1 MYPPE
6 NIDEFP
12 LLRVGIQTSLN
23 TKPLYWRLKEIAPDM
38 ELKEGTPRDLSN
50 LLTKGE
56 LDVALVPLLTILRNP
71 DLSIIPKISVT
82 SRGLAR
88 NSILFSKVA
97 PADIKTVLVDRS
109 SVDSI
114 ALLRAL
120 FNIRWSA
127 QPVEV
132 LSSKPLMPDYPFM
145 SMSYDAFLMIGDS
158 AMQVRTEFPYKID
171 LGEQW
176 QQWTNLP
183 FVFSVWGVKAGLEG
197 PALEE
202 LFLQAKEEGIG
213 VISEIVKKEHGRL
226 GLNEHACLDILY
238 STIYD
243 LGEEELKG
251 IERFHFFMEELR
263 ICEPYIELKFYGG
276 DQFQIHPIGK
286 KP

>member
-1 MYPPE
+1 
-6 NIDEFP
+6 
-12 LLRVGIQTSLN
+12 
-23 TKPLYWRLKEIAPDM
+23 M
-38 ELKEGTPRDLSN
+38 ELKEGTPRDLAN

-71 DLSIIPKISVT
+71 SISVIPKISVT

-97 PADIKTVLVDRS
+97 PADIKSVLVDGS
-109 SVDSI
+109 SPGAI

-120 FNIRWSA
+120 FNIRWRT
-127 QPVEV
+127 QPMEV

-145 SMSYDAFLMIGDS
+145 SMTYDAFLVNGDS

-202 LFLQAKEEGIG
+202 LFLQAKKEGVG
-213 VISEIVKKEHGRL
+213 VISEIAKKEHKRL
-226 GLNEHACLDILY
+226 GLNERACLDKLY
-238 STIYD
+238 STVYD

-251 IERFHFFMEELR
+251 IERFHFFMKELR
-263 ICEPYIELKFYGG
+263 ICEPYMELKFYGD
-276 DQFQIHPIGK
+276 DQFQIHPIGN

>member
-1 MYPPE
+1 MYPSDNVEEIP
-6 NIDEFP
+6 I
-12 LLRVGIQTSLN
+12 LRVGIQTSLN
-23 TKPLYWRLKEIAPDM
+23 TKPLHWRLKEIAPEM
-38 ELKEGTPRDLSN
+38 EFKEGTPRDLSN

-56 LDVALVPLLTILRNP
+56 LDVALIPLLTILRNP

-82 SRGLAR
+82 SRGPSR
-88 NSILFSKVA
+88 NSILFSKIA
-97 PADIKTVLVDRS
+97 PSDIKSVLVDRS
-109 SVDSI
+109 SIGSI

-120 FNIRWSA
+120 FNISWST

-145 SMSYDAFLMIGDS
+145 SMNYDAFLVVGDS

-176 QQWTNLP
+176 RKWTNLP

-197 PALEE
+197 PALDE
-202 LFLQAKEEGIG
+202 LFLQAKEEGIEAMG
-213 VISEIVKKEHGRL
+213 EIAKKEHGRL

-238 STIYD
+238 STIYN
-243 LGEEELKG
+243 LGEEEFKG
-251 IERFHFFMEELR
+251 IERFHFFMGELQ
-263 ICEPYIELKFYGG
+263 ICEPYIELKFYSG
-276 DQFQIHPIGK
+276 DQFQIRPIGK